1 MMTWNMFQTT
11 MKLTTISTNITKNLQ
26 KLHYKVLKKG
36 NIHEE
41 LIKNNI
47 NINDK
52 AANFANLIYVKILS
66 QQIFF
71 KTRIRK
77 MLVINTL

>member
-1 MMTWNMFQTT
+1 
-11 MKLTTISTNITKNLQ
+11 
-26 KLHYKVLKKG
+26 VLKKG

-66 QQIFF
+66 QQIFL